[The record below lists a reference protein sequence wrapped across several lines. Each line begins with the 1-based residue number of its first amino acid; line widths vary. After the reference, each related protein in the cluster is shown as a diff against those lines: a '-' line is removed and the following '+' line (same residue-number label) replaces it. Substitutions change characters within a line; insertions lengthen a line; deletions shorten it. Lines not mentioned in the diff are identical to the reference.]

1 MVKYLLDTNIIIDL
15 LRGTSPETTQLIVSL
30 GISNCAISDIT
41 LYELYVGVELFGGP
55 DGEAAIERIVGGL
68 TVLPSKDGFREA
80 ARQYVRLKAKGET
93 IEDLD
98 LFIGCTAI
106 VNDLYM
112 VTGNVKQLSRLENI
126 RIL

>member
-15 LRGTSPETTQLIVSL
+15 LRDKKSPAKKLIAEL

-41 LYELYVGVELFGGP
+41 LYGLYVGAELFGGEA
-55 DGEAAIERIVGGL
+55 EAAAVERLVGGL
-68 TVLPSKDGFREA
+68 VVLPSSNGYREA
-80 ARQYVRLKAKGET
+80 ARQYAKLKSRGET

-106 VNDLYM
+106 VNDLVV
-112 VTGNVKQLSRLENI
+112 VTGNVKHLSRLEGI